1 MIFLRYRNIFVA
13 LGVFVLLLTGLL
25 AYNFFQSKKIEDSL
39 EGLLVKTN
47 IDVSLQEIDS
57 QNAEDLEGLRYDSRR
72 ISLDLLPSIDGD
84 ENVAPLYCNEDNEC
98 VENGSSNPS
107 YVRGMHGFT
116 EDAILNNNIVE
127 INPDEEIEFD
137 EGLNYIDLLL
147 ISGTLTAKD
156 SYYIEGVTY
165 IEHVNPLNFLWTQRP
180 EKDRNIAEGQ
190 VTNKSGE
197 VNGFYY
203 IKVNVDES
211 GYTGFLFVEGL
222 NNLLELK
229 IDLATPEIPH
239 NVLTFEVL

>member
-1 MIFLRYRNIFVA
+1 MIFLRYRNIFAA

-25 AYNFFQSKKIEDSL
+25 AYNFFQSKKVEESL

-47 IDVSLQEIDS
+47 TEVSLQEIEE
-57 QNAEDLEGLRYDSRR
+57 QNAENLEGLRFDSRK
-72 ISLDLLPSIDGD
+72 ISLDLLPPVDG
-84 ENVAPLYCNEDNEC
+84 VKQTAPLRCNEENEC
-98 VENGSSNPS
+98 LENGSLNPS
-107 YVRGMHGFT
+107 RIKGMHGFT
-116 EDAILNNNIVE
+116 EAAILNNNVVE

-137 EGLNYIDLLL
+137 DGLNYVDLLL
-147 ISGTLTAKD
+147 INGELTAKD
-156 SYYIEGVTY
+156 SYYIEGITY
-165 IEHVNPLNFLWTQRP
+165 TEYVNPLNFLWTQRP
-180 EKDRNIAEGQ
+180 EKDRNITEGQ
-190 VTNKSGE
+190 ITNKSGE

-211 GYTGFLFVEGL
+211 GYTGFLFVEGS